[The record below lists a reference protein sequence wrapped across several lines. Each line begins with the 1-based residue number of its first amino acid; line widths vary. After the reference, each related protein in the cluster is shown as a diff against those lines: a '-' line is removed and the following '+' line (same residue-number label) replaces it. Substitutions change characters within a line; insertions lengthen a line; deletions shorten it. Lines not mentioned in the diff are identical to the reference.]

1 MTSTTVTTAPDG
13 ALETIRR
20 WLAATADVIP
30 IIEGRNVLIRHPDD
44 IRTVLTSSDFTKET
58 GPNRYFR
65 NHIAD
70 GVLTAPS
77 HRHRGERLTLNAATR
92 DYMEL
97 NRVAVEQAD
106 SLAADL
112 EQHAL
117 RGEPVDLS
125 AAMSRLTLAVI
136 AEVLMGWTAIDELA
150 EVMVAAMAV
159 LDSSGAMLPG
169 RDQLDPVRD
178 AVFGVVERM
187 IAIQPVEERGPAL
200 TAMFAAGFEHEAIV
214 HQVVTLLLAGH
225 ETTANSLTW
234 TWISLMRNPEVY
246 SRWQQQMLAKPRLAR
261 ALTSPISREG
271 LRLFPSSW
279 IIGRRATVAT
289 ELGGV
294 AIPAGCTLTISPYIT
309 HRLPEFWPDPEVFA
323 PARHDQ
329 PPAHRFAWIPFG
341 AGRRMC
347 LGSTY
352 ATWEADVVLSRLG
365 TRVRFHCDSAESATP
380 RFRFTLGAPPTVVD
394 VQPIGAPR

>member
-1 MTSTTVTTAPDG
+1 MTPTTLTTAPDG
-13 ALETIRR
+13 TLEIIRQ
-20 WLAATADVIP
+20 WLAATEDVIP
-30 IIEGRNVLIRHPDD
+30 IIEGRNVLVRHPDD
-44 IRTVLTSSDFTKET
+44 IRTVLTSSNFTKET
-58 GPNRYFR
+58 GPNVYFR

-70 GVLTAPS
+70 GILTAPP
-77 HRHRGERLTLNAATR
+77 HRHRTERLTLNAATG
-92 DYMEL
+92 DYVEL
-97 NRVAVEQAD
+97 NRVAIEQAD
-106 SLAADL
+106 KLATDL

-117 RGEPVDLS
+117 RGESVDLS
-125 AAMSRLTLAVI
+125 AVMSRLTLGVI
-136 AEVLMGWTAIDELA
+136 AEVMMGWTAIDELA
-150 EVMVAAMAV
+150 DVMVAAMAV

-169 RDQLDPVRD
+169 REQLDPVRD
-178 AVFGVVERM
+178 AVFDVVERM
-187 IAIQPVEERGPAL
+187 IAEQPAEERGPAL
-200 TAMFAAGFEHEAIV
+200 TAMFAAGFEQDAIV

-234 TWISLMRNPEVY
+234 TWISLMRNPVVY
-246 SRWQQQMLAKPRLAR
+246 HRWQQQVLTNPRFAR

-279 IIGRRATVAT
+279 IIGRRATTAT

-294 AIPAGCTLTISPYIT
+294 SIAAGCTITISPYIT
-309 HRLPEFWPDPEVFA
+309 HRLPEFWPNPEVFD
-323 PARHDQ
+323 PARHEQ
-329 PPAHRFAWIPFG
+329 PAAHRFAWIPFG

-365 TRVRFHCDSAESATP
+365 QRVTFHSDSAESATP

-394 VQPIGAPR
+394 VRPIGER